1 MSGYRKPTGE
11 YYRPGGGLV
20 GLSNLAGTADGLGDK
35 TTQRNSLGGNNF
47 YTGLYGIATAASSL
61 GLAYHGYRRND
72 SVGWAI
78 VWALVGGMFW
88 PIGWGVALA
97 QGYGEPKD

>member
-1 MSGYRKPTGE
+1 MSGYRKPSGE

-20 GLSNLAGTADGLGDK
+20 GLANLAGTADGLGAETK
-35 TTQRNSLGGNNF
+35 GNSTGGNL
-47 YTGLYGIATAASSL
+47 YTSLYGIASAASSL

-88 PIGWGVALA
+88 PVGWGVALA

>member
-1 MSGYRKPTGE
+1 MSGYRKPSGE

-20 GLSNLAGTADGLGDK
+20 GLSNLAGTADGLGAEPN
-35 TTQRNSLGGNNF
+35 QNSGSNL
-47 YTGLYGIATAASSL
+47 YRGLYGIASAASSL

-88 PIGWGVALA
+88 PVGWGVALA